1 LRRRGQAGQ
10 AAARPA
16 GARAAYGRIPPADP
30 RPPAGS
36 DPDPAMN
43 DVTWTIDRTTGSLVV
58 EGLTLDEAEALGG
71 ELLGRVAE
79 LNCGKPL
86 ADNVLTPAK
95 TAPPLVRIAGVYHG
109 SLVDGPGRRSVVRFQ
124 GCPIR
129 CPGCDV
135 PETHSLTGGMSVSIA
150 SVAAELTGD
159 RGAPRDGVTILGGE
173 PMAQL
178 EALLALLHQ
187 VKRAGV
193 HVVVYTGYTI
203 EALKV
208 RNRPAMAEAMR
219 LIDLL
224 IDGPFIKELADD
236 AGQWRGSRN
245 QRLIE
250 APGQYFASDGVVC
263 RG

>member
-1 LRRRGQAGQ
+1 
-10 AAARPA
+10 
-16 GARAAYGRIPPADP
+16 
-30 RPPAGS
+30 
-36 DPDPAMN
+36 MN
-43 DVTWTIDRTTGSLVV
+43 EITWTIDRATGSLVV
-58 EGLTLDEAEALGG
+58 EGLTLEEASALG
-71 ELLGRVAE
+71 EDLAGRVAE

-86 ADNVLTPAK
+86 PDQVLTPANQ
-95 TAPPLVRIAGVYHG
+95 TLPLVRIAGVYHG

-129 CPGCDV
+129 CPGCYV

-150 SVAAELTGD
+150 SVAAELTGE

-178 EALLALLHQ
+178 ESLLALLHQ
-187 VKRAGV
+187 LKHAGV
-193 HVVVYTGYTI
+193 HIVVYTGYAL
-203 EALKV
+203 EALKA
-208 RNRPAMAEAMR
+208 RGRPAMTEAMG

-224 IDGPFIKELADD
+224 IDGPYVKDLADG

-250 APGQYFASDGVVC
+250 KPGQYFASDGAA
-263 RG
+263 

>member
-1 LRRRGQAGQ
+1 VNE
-10 AAARPA
+10 
-16 GARAAYGRIPPADP
+16 I
-30 RPPAGS
+30 
-36 DPDPAMN
+36 
-43 DVTWTIDRTTGSLVV
+43 TWTIDRATGNLVV
-58 EGLTLDEAEALGG
+58 EGLTLEEASALGEDLG
-71 ELLGRVAE
+71 GRVAE

-86 ADNVLTPAK
+86 PNTVLTPANQ
-95 TAPPLVRIAGVYHG
+95 TLPLVRIAGIYHG

-124 GCPIR
+124 GCPI
-129 CPGCDV
+129 GCRGCYV

-150 SVAAELTGD
+150 SVAAELTGA

-173 PMAQL
+173 PFAQV

-187 VKRAGV
+187 LKRAGV
-193 HVVVYTGYTI
+193 HVLVYTGYTI

>member
-1 LRRRGQAGQ
+1 
-10 AAARPA
+10 
-16 GARAAYGRIPPADP
+16 
-30 RPPAGS
+30 
-36 DPDPAMN
+36 MN
-43 DVTWTIDRTTGSLVV
+43 EITWTIDRATGNLVV
-58 EGLTLDEAEALGG
+58 EGLTLEEASALGEDLAG
-71 ELLGRVAE
+71 CVAE
-79 LNCGKPL
+79 LNCGLPL
-86 ADNVLTPAK
+86 PDSVLTP
-95 TAPPLVRIAGVYHG
+95 TNQTLPLVRIAGVYHG

-129 CPGCDV
+129 CPGCYV

-173 PMAQL
+173 PFAQF

-187 VKRAGV
+187 LKRACV

-203 EALKV
+203 EALQACS
-208 RNRPAMAEAMR
+208 RPAMTEAMG

-224 IDGPFIKELADD
+224 IDGPYVKGRADT

-250 APGQYFASDGVVC
+250 KPGQFFARSGGV
-263 RG
+263 RWMS